1 MTGMKSFVIFLL
13 AASAALAQ
21 PFGAGVKVGVP
32 LTDFV
37 DAASSGNLSYLAHT
51 NRYVVGPFAE
61 VRLPFSLGIEFD
73 ALYRKIDYSAT
84 LGNSTTSVTS
94 GAWEFPLLL
103 KYRLH
108 GKIARPFVDG
118 GVAWDTLQGLQESIL
133 AGTPIGAP
141 ASVRHNT
148 VSGFVLG
155 GGLDVHFLVIHV
167 QPEIR
172 YTRWFDKH
180 FLDPTGLL
188 KSNQNQAEFLVGIS
202 F

>member
-1 MTGMKSFVIFLL
+1 MTGMKSLVFFLL
-13 AASAALAQ
+13 TAGAAFSQ

-37 DAASSGNLSYLAHT
+37 NAASNGNFSYLAHT

-61 VRLPFSLGIEFD
+61 LRLPFRLGIEFD
-73 ALYRKIDYSAT
+73 ALYRRIDYTASS
-84 LGNSTTSVTS
+84 GSSSTSVTS

-103 KYRLH
+103 KYRFH
-108 GKIARPFVDG
+108 GEIARPFVDS
-118 GVAWDTLQGLQESIL
+118 GVAWDTLQGIRESIL

-148 VSGFVLG
+148 VSGYVLG
-155 GGLDVHFLVIHV
+155 GGLDVHFLLIHI

-180 FLDPTGLL
+180 FLDPNGLL
-188 KSNQNQAEFLVGIS
+188 KSNQNQAEFMVGIS

>member
-1 MTGMKSFVIFLL
+1 MTGMKSFAILL
-13 AASAALAQ
+13 MAAGAALAQ

-32 LTDFV
+32 LNDFV
-37 DAASSGNLSYLAHT
+37 NAASSGTLSYLAHT

-61 VRLPFSLGIEFD
+61 LRLPFSIGVEFD
-73 ALYRKIDYSAT
+73 ALYRRIEYSAT
-84 LGNSTTSVTS
+84 SGNSTTSVTS

-108 GKIARPFVDG
+108 GKIARPFVDA
-118 GVAWDTLQGLQESIL
+118 GVAWDSLQGVRESIL
-133 AGTPIGAP
+133 AGTPVGAP
-141 ASVRHNT
+141 AAVRHNP

-155 GGLDVHFLVIHV
+155 GGLDVHLLLIHI

-180 FLDPTGLL
+180 FLDPSGLL
-188 KSNQNQAEFLVGIS
+188 KSNQNQAEFMVGIS